1 VLPSKLYVVQTL
13 DGILCISLIIHVH
26 KCKTCAKMK
35 AFATELL
42 AYCETKNSKDGKF
55 VVAMLAWTKAPQQ
68 LGFSLSI

>member
-1 VLPSKLYVVQTL
+1 
-13 DGILCISLIIHVH
+13 
-26 KCKTCAKMK
+26 MK

-55 VVAMLAWTKAPQQ
+55 VVAMLAWKKAPQQ